1 MLLFKER
8 PWWRFSWQLSKIGVL
23 SGPQAASEQENQG
36 FLIQGVPMQGAA

>member
-8 PWWRFSWQLSKIGVL
+8 PWWRVSWQLGKIGVL

-36 FLIQGVPMQGAA
+36 FLIQGVPIQGAA